1 MNYTLYPLLP
11 ICLQYVRAL
20 KYPSGKPAA
29 DRPGDWGE
37 QGGQL
42 RDGRLFRPLD
52 GRRSL
57 LDGYFS
63 ARPHG
68 IGKPASVQNKTRG
81 QIGFLNMLPTLFFAL
96 PPKPMREAP
105 QDNPQLP

>member
-1 MNYTLYPLLP
+1 MNYTLYPLLL

-42 RDGRLFRPLD
+42 RDGRLCDGRLFRPLD

-63 ARPHG
+63 AR
-68 IGKPASVQNKTRG
+68 TC
-81 QIGFLNMLPTLFFAL
+81 
-96 PPKPMREAP
+96 PMV
-105 QDNPQLP
+105 